1 MNIEFNK
8 ELYMDQCLLFF
19 SFLFRK
25 KQWSGFS
32 NADYTRWINNFEQIE
47 DGKYI
52 ATRILDFML
61 YYSEDD
67 MLRLLDDAIM
77 GIFENEIVLPAQIEN
92 NFSQLPTDLEFAVN
106 DAISKTIVM
115 PLIEDLKDP
124 GASGPEIIRQVRNH
138 FWPRLQTAFHYALP
152 QTATHERLI
161 LLDDCIGSGEQC
173 KEFWETAE
181 MSQGKL
187 LREWVS
193 KNGIKAYYVALVGY
207 RKAVHELRHTY
218 PDLEII
224 CAEYIDDQHQVF
236 SENSRCWC
244 NKDEQTWAAGLLED
258 KAKENGIAL
267 KGHGDLSF
275 AVALH
280 KTIPDWSL
288 PVLYKNKNDWKHLVE
303 RKTTYD

>member
-1 MNIEFNK
+1 MSIEFNK

-67 MLRLLDDAIM
+67 MLKLLDDAIM
-77 GIFENEIVLPAQIEN
+77 GIFENEVVLPIQIEN
-92 NFSQLPTDLEFAVN
+92 SFSQLPSDIEFAVN

-115 PLIEDLKDP
+115 PLIEDLMDP
-124 GASGPEIIRQVRNH
+124 GASGPEIIRAVRNH
-138 FWPRLQTAFHYALP
+138 FRPRMQTMFNHMLP
-152 QTATHERLI
+152 PTAKYERLI
-161 LLDDCIGSGEQC
+161 IVDDCIGSGEQC
-173 KEFWETAE
+173 EMFWTNAE
-181 MSQGKL
+181 ISQGKL
-187 LREWVS
+187 LREWVNES
-193 KNGIKAYYVALVGY
+193 GAKAYCVALVGY
-207 RKAVHELRHTY
+207 RKTVQKLKLAY

-236 SENSRCWC
+236 SEESRCWC
-244 NKDEQTWAAGLLED
+244 DMDEQAWAARLIES
-258 KAKENGIAL
+258 KANENGIAL
-267 KGHGDLSF
+267 KGHGDFSF

-288 PVLYKNKNDWKHLVE
+288 PVLYKNKNEWKHLVE

>member
-1 MNIEFNK
+1 MRIEFNK

-47 DGKYI
+47 DGKYM
-52 ATRILDFML
+52 ATRILDYLL

-67 MLRLLDDAIM
+67 MLKLLDDAIM
-77 GIFENEIVLPAQIEN
+77 GIFENEVVLPAQIEN
-92 NFSQLPTDLEFAVN
+92 SFSQLPSDIEFAVN

-115 PLIEDLKDP
+115 PLIEDLMDP
-124 GASGPEIIRQVRNH
+124 GASGPEIIRAVRNH
-138 FWPRLQTAFHYALP
+138 FRPRIQTIFNYALSP
-152 QTATHERLI
+152 TAKYERLI
-161 LLDDCIGSGEQC
+161 IVDDCIGSGEQC
-173 KEFWETAE
+173 ETFWTTAE
-181 MSQGKL
+181 ISQGKL
-187 LREWVS
+187 LREWARES
-193 KNGIKAYYVALVGY
+193 GTKAYYVALVGY
-207 RKAVHELRHTY
+207 RKTVQELKHSY

-236 SENSRCWC
+236 SEKSRCWC
-244 NKDEQTWAAGLLED
+244 DADEQAWAARLLES
-258 KAKENGIAL
+258 KANENGIAL
-267 KGHGDLSF
+267 KGHGGLSF

-288 PVLYKNKNDWKHLVE
+288 PILYKNKNDWKHLVE